1 MKRGHHLTKALTL
14 MDVNAAKMQSGI
26 FLIHRNQ
33 HISSI
38 QSSHPT
44 FPLDA
49 VILLAVLVWQGVGAR
64 LRQQVLWGARDPVL
78 TLGVLGAQGARGG
91 HALDLSA
98 EWALAGA
105 HSLAHCT
112 ARHYWILLGTVSKN
126 THTHTHTHTNIQT
139 HLLVITWTWPPKY
152 CTEHAKS
159 PILNSYKGTN

>member
-1 MKRGHHLTKALTL
+1 MKRGHHLTKALTS
-14 MDVNAAKMQSGI
+14 MDINAVKMQSVI
-26 FLIHRNQ
+26 FLIRQNQ
-33 HISSI
+33 HISSFL
-38 QSSHPT
+38 STLPT

-49 VILLAVLVWQGVGAR
+49 VVLLAMLVWQGVGAR

-112 ARHYWILLGTVSKN
+112 ARHYWILLGTVSRN
-126 THTHTHTHTNIQT
+126 THTHTHKQPNTFVSNYPNLDPQILYSTCK
-139 HLLVITWTWPPKY
+139 ITY
-152 CTEHAKS
+152 FE
-159 PILNSYKGTN
+159 